1 MLIPWSYLSHQDH
14 GKQLLSQLLGAAS
27 EWEGIK
33 AAVSGAGLRGTGRR
47 GLCQHAAVCVCVI
60 EVLLRCN
67 SRSWLG
73 QLVAHRVSFSG
84 ELQLEINELTKK
96 KSPGKLQAWDGH
108 RVPASCRG
116 PLGCRNPV
124 RCTASPHCSA
134 PHSQDAAPAT
144 PVPTAASR
152 PAPRAAGGLGGG
164 EGRGVSEAPDGS
176 GAARHRVTPPC
187 PEVRRQ
193 RRWSGGQRPGCT
205 GAASGRSATGGELG
219 AVRCGQRWGSASAR
233 RRPSVTATPSPAPAL
248 WEPPRLPAS
257 AALRYVTPQRRE
269 GAGRRGEAFVAPP
282 GLRRGGPGTLPRGS
296 GLRAWGSGPSA
307 TAGPPPGGA
316 GKGGPVRPRGA
327 PRAGFVCARM
337 GSVRAAAGVR
347 AGPLPACGA
356 KPSCREV
363 PVLQQQQGLGCWK
376 TCGAE

>member
-1 MLIPWSYLSHQDH
+1 MLIPWSYLSHQAH
-14 GKQLLSQLLGAAS
+14 GKQLLSQLLGAAR

-47 GLCQHAAVCVCVI
+47 GLCQHAAVCVCDWGVA
-60 EVLLRCN
+60 EVQQL
-67 SRSWLG
+67 
-73 QLVAHRVSFSG
+73 QLVGSAGSSPSVIFRWTSTG
-84 ELQLEINELTKK
+84 NKRTDKK
-96 KSPGKLQAWDGH
+96 KRSPGKLQAWDGH
-108 RVPASCRG
+108 RVPASRHG
-116 PLGCRNPV
+116 PLGCCNPV

-219 AVRCGQRWGSASAR
+219 AVRCGQRWGSAPAR
-233 RRPSVTATPSPAPAL
+233 PRRFRPPPAVGDRHAFPRPGAMRAAAPPSQRRAPV
-248 WEPPRLPAS
+248 RNAS
-257 AALRYVTPQRRE
+257 AAGRSGAAGGGLCCAARAAEGRARHPAPGQRP
-269 GAGRRGEAFVAPP
+269 A
-282 GLRRGGPGTLPRGS
+282 GLRERPLGRSGASPGR
-296 GLRAWGSGPSA
+296 
-307 TAGPPPGGA
+307 
-316 GKGGPVRPRGA
+316 
-327 PRAGFVCARM
+327 
-337 GSVRAAAGVR
+337 
-347 AGPLPACGA
+347 CG
-356 KPSCREV
+356 
-363 PVLQQQQGLGCWK
+363 
-376 TCGAE
+376 

>member
-108 RVPASCRG
+108 RVPASRRG

-219 AVRCGQRWGSASAR
+219 AVRCGQR
-233 RRPSVTATPSPAPAL
+233 
-248 WEPPRLPAS
+248 
-257 AALRYVTPQRRE
+257 
-269 GAGRRGEAFVAPP
+269 
-282 GLRRGGPGTLPRGS
+282 
-296 GLRAWGSGPSA
+296 
-307 TAGPPPGGA
+307 
-316 GKGGPVRPRGA
+316 
-327 PRAGFVCARM
+327 
-337 GSVRAAAGVR
+337 
-347 AGPLPACGA
+347 
-356 KPSCREV
+356 
-363 PVLQQQQGLGCWK
+363 
-376 TCGAE
+376 